1 MNMKKNT
8 VIVTAEVTTIQTGN
22 ADKFP
27 NENDIRN
34 LEGHMKIALDVDDVV
49 ITKTQLFE
57 GTEE

>member
-1 MNMKKNT
+1 MKKNT
-8 VIVTAEVTTIQTGN
+8 IIVTAEVTTIQTGN

-34 LEGHMKIALDVDDVV
+34 LEDHMKTALNVDDVV

-57 GTEE
+57 GADDDE